1 MRIGSGLLGQDTA
14 RKSPK
19 RDKNS
24 HSSVIV
30 LLLLLLLVVVGEG
43 VGKRVRIDCV
53 YAYNDNLPK
62 FSRVSVQKTMPGK

>member
-24 HSSVIV
+24 HSSAIV
-30 LLLLLLLVVVGEG
+30 LLLLLVVVGEG

-53 YAYNDNLPK
+53 YAYHDNLPK